1 MTSTRGVS
9 LLATRLVRLISMKA
23 LAGIYFCALLPLL
36 PGGVA
41 GVAQERPLPE
51 LEPFL
56 NEVRTRLRPDDA
68 RQSAY
73 AYTYTER
80 LVEVDRAGRLREE
93 SLTVIESY
101 PGFGPGE
108 PRWKRV
114 LEKDGRRVS
123 EAELLRKDEE
133 RRKKAEEYARRM
145 QSETERQKVLRER
158 DKQLREI
165 GEAVDD
171 IFRVYTMTLQGREAV
186 DGHETIVVSFTPK
199 PGAKARTREGKRM
212 LAFEGR
218 VWISESDHEIVK
230 LDLQAIKDLAIMG
243 VVARL
248 HKGSKM
254 SFENRN
260 VDGEWLPSRAEF
272 KVSAR
277 VLLLKRLREE
287 ETVDFSNYRKFSVD
301 TATTIAEPKAPN

>member
-1 MTSTRGVS
+1 M
-9 LLATRLVRLISMKA
+9 
-23 LAGIYFCALLPLL
+23 
-36 PGGVA
+36 
-41 GVAQERPLPE
+41 
-51 LEPFL
+51 EPFL
-56 NEVRTRLRPDDA
+56 KEVRTRLRPDDA

-73 AYTYTER
+73 AYTSTER
-80 LVEVDRAGRLREE
+80 LLEVDGAGRGREK
-93 SLTVIESY
+93 SPTVTESY

-108 PRWKRV
+108 PRWERV
-114 LEKDGRRVS
+114 VEKDGKRVS
-123 EAELLRKDEE
+123 EAELLKKDEE

-145 QSETERQKVLRER
+145 QSETERQKVFLKR

-165 GEAVDD
+165 DETVDD

-186 DGHETIVVSFTPK
+186 DGHETIVVTFTPNR
-199 PGAKARTREGKRM
+199 GAKARTREGKQM

-218 VWISESDHEIVK
+218 VWISESDHEVVK
-230 LDLQAIKDLAIMG
+230 VDIHAIKDLAILG

-260 VDGEWLPSRAEF
+260 VDGEWLPFMAKF

-277 VLLLKRLREE
+277 VFLLKRIREE
-287 ETVDFSNYRKFSVD
+287 ETVEFSNYRKFAVD
-301 TATTIAEPKAPN
+301 TSTTIAEPKPPD